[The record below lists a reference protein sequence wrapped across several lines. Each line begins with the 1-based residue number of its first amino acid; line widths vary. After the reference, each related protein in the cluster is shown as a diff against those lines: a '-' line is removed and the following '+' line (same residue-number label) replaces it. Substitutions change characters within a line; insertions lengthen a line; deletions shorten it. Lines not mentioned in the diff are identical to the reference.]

1 MCGISTGDVVAVT
14 RMLDAHKRC
23 FCVYQCRAVLQ
34 TGSPERS
41 PAADGRWLLDWR
53 AAMGDYVTPECAA
66 AVESISSQQKV
77 DNTEEPTSAKMAVY
91 MQLKAAAEES
101 WAAFGQL
108 TMLV

>member
-1 MCGISTGDVVAVT
+1 MVAVT
-14 RMLDAHKRC
+14 RMLNAHERC

-41 PAADGRWLLDWR
+41 PAANGKWLLDWR
-53 AAMGDYVTPECAA
+53 ASVGDYVTPECAV
-66 AVESISSQQKV
+66 AVESILSHQKV
-77 DNTEEPTSAKMAVY
+77 QTTDEPTTAKMAVY

-108 TMLV
+108 TMLI